1 MLLLVSVGPLK
12 QTNAQFIKE
21 KAANAKTVCWLSLK
35 ALVACRQNCRLGS
48 VVFVRV
54 ASLLTKFVRSYVVNT
69 AQFIAHNR
77 RSCLLM
83 GKMMSMKTG
92 VCMFAM

>member
-1 MLLLVSVGPLK
+1 MSLYELRLPAAVEGTLEVLLMENQLSSWKVSSKGS
-12 QTNAQFIKE
+12 
-21 KAANAKTVCWLSLK
+21 KTV
-35 ALVACRQNCRLGS
+35 V
-48 VVFVRV
+48 VRV
-54 ASLLTKFVRSYVVNT
+54 ASLLTKFVRSNVVNT

-83 GKMMSMKTG
+83 AKMMSTKTG